1 MAERADIRTRPAT
14 VADATA
20 IAELHVAV
28 WRDTYR
34 ELAPIEAFRAL
45 DAARRQ
51 ARWTAALAEP
61 GHHQLVLVAE
71 QGDRL
76 VGIGAVGAPSQ
87 AAFEGRGEI
96 RSLYVDPAIKRQ
108 GLGRR
113 LMAKLAEHLAGL
125 HYPGAALGVVVGN
138 DPAIAFYQSLGGRMI
153 GRYTDPGP
161 IWRSDNIIIAWDD
174 LSLLM

>member
-1 MAERADIRTRPAT
+1 MAEQEDIRIRPAT
-14 VADATA
+14 MADATA
-20 IAELHVAV
+20 IAGLHVAV

-34 ELAPIEAFRAL
+34 ELAPIEAFRVL
-45 DAARRQ
+45 DEAYREDKWA
-51 ARWTAALAEP
+51 AALANP
-61 GHHQLVLVAE
+61 DRHQLVLVAE
-71 QGDRL
+71 QGNRL

-87 AAFEGRGEI
+87 TAFEGRGEI
-96 RSLYVDPAIKRQ
+96 RSLYVDPAIKRR

-113 LMAKLAEHLAGL
+113 LMGKLAEHLAAL
-125 HYPGAALGVVVGN
+125 QYPGAALGVVAGN

-161 IWRSDNIIIAWDD
+161 IWRSDNIVVAWDD